1 MSDNPWHPWQ
11 QRLADAPAAARPH
24 FEALLHGA
32 GRLGAAGVRA
42 LAQAL
47 ELPLHRLMM
56 HLLPF
61 AQRLAVP
68 AISDFYVGA
77 VASGEPGPDGWPALY
92 FGANVEFRGQAL
104 GFVVHAEQSAVNH
117 AWLCGEPRLHALA
130 VSAAPCGYCRQFL
143 FELAGG
149 ADLPILLPEK
159 NLEGLVARTLG
170 SYLPHAFGPADLGKT
185 ARLMAPSQPPLR
197 LELASGDPDDP
208 LVRAALQAAALSHA
222 PYSGGHAGCALQTQR
237 GRIHAGRYAENA
249 AYNPSLPA
257 LASAIANQ
265 RVSQPPDEHDPITRA
280 VLVEVASSAGQRSAS
295 RAMLD
300 SWAPGVELVYCPA
313 HRSTDPGHRGRSARS
328 AVASAMAAAP
338 CCGIIAPPP
347 SPTPPEPPP

>member
-1 MSDNPWHPWQ
+1 MSDTPWQ
-11 QRLADAPAAARPH
+11 RVLADAPAAARPQL
-24 FEALLHGA
+24 EALLHGA
-32 GRLGAAGVRA
+32 GRLSATSVRD
-42 LAQAL
+42 LAQAF

-56 HLLPF
+56 RLLPF

-68 AISDFYVGA
+68 AISDFHVGA
-77 VASGEPGPDGWPALY
+77 VASGEPGQHGWPALY

-117 AWLCGEPRLHALA
+117 AWLCGEQRLHALA

-149 ADLPILLPEK
+149 ADLPILLPEPK
-159 NLEGLVARTLG
+159 AAGRGEGLVTRALG

-197 LELASGDPDDP
+197 LDLVSGGADDP
-208 LVRAALQAAALSHA
+208 LVRAALQAAALSYA
-222 PYSGGHAGCALQTQR
+222 PYSGGHAGCVLQTQR

-257 LASAIANQ
+257 LASAIAYQ
-265 RVSQPPDEHDPITRA
+265 RVSQPPQEHDPITRA
-280 VLVEVASSAGQRSAS
+280 VLVEVASHAGQLSAS
-295 RAMLD
+295 QALLA
-300 SWAPGVELVYCPA
+300 SWAPGIELAYCPA
-313 HRSTDPGHRGRSARS
+313 RVAR
-328 AVASAMAAAP
+328 V
-338 CCGIIAPPP
+338 G
-347 SPTPPEPPP
+347 